1 LRAGAGAAIGQVGMK
16 VLVTGG
22 GGFLGQSI
30 CRQLV
35 ARGHSV
41 RSMNRKHYPALDD
54 IGVDQRRGDIA
65 SLDMVIEA
73 AAGVD
78 AIIHSAGR
86 VGAWGRLED
95 YYETNVRGTDNVLA
109 ACELTEIDKLVLT
122 SSPSVVHNGGDLEGV
137 DESVP
142 YATHFSSAY
151 AQTKALAEQHVLAA
165 NGPKLA
171 TVALRPHFV
180 WGPGDPNL
188 VPRILRRARRGQ
200 LRLVGDVPKKIDTIY
215 VDNAAE
221 AHVLALER
229 LGIGSPIAG
238 KTYFVSQGE
247 PVTHEALINSWLKAD
262 GFPPET
268 RRIPLGLARFLG
280 AALETIYSTLGI
292 AAEPPLTRFL
302 VEQLSTSH
310 WFNIDAARRDLG
322 YSPKVSMAEGLA
334 RLSQYLARERMQLRD

>member
-1 LRAGAGAAIGQVGMK
+1 MK
-16 VLVTGG
+16 ILVTGG

-35 ARGHSV
+35 ARGHVV
-41 RSMNRKHYPALDD
+41 RSMNRQHYPALDA
-54 IGVDQRRGDIA
+54 IGVEQRSADIA
-65 SLDMVIEA
+65 SLDLVIEA

-86 VGAWGRLED
+86 VGAWGRVED

-109 ACELTEIDKLVLT
+109 ACELNGIDKLVLT
-122 SSPSVVHNGGDLEGV
+122 SSPSVVHDGGDLEGV
-137 DESVP
+137 DESVS

-151 AQTKALAEQHVLAA
+151 AQTKALAEQRVLAA
-165 NGPKLA
+165 NSAQLA

-188 VPRILRRARRGQ
+188 LPRILGRARRGQ
-200 LRLVGDVPKKIDTIY
+200 LRLIGDVAKKIDTVY

-221 AHVLALER
+221 AHVLAVEKLEV
-229 LGIGSPIAG
+229 GSPIAG
-238 KTYFVSQGE
+238 KVYFISQGE
-247 PVTHEALINSWLKAD
+247 PITHEALVSSWLKAD

-268 RRIPLGLARFLG
+268 RHVPLGVARFLG
-280 AALETIYSTLGI
+280 AALETIYRTLGI
-292 AAEPPLTRFL
+292 SSEPPLTRFM

-322 YSPKVSMAEGLA
+322 YAPRVSTAEGLA
-334 RLSQYLARERMQLRD
+334 RLSQHLARERMQQRN

>member
-1 LRAGAGAAIGQVGMK
+1 MK
-16 VLVTGG
+16 ILVTGG

-35 ARGHSV
+35 ARGHVV
-41 RSMNRKHYPALDD
+41 RSMNRQHYPALDA
-54 IGVDQRRGDIA
+54 IGVEQRSADIA
-65 SLDMVIEA
+65 SLDLVIEA

-86 VGAWGRLED
+86 VGAWGRVED

-109 ACELTEIDKLVLT
+109 ACELNGIDKLVLT
-122 SSPSVVHNGGDLEGV
+122 SSPSVVHDGGDLEGV

-151 AQTKALAEQHVLAA
+151 AQTKALAEQRVLAA
-165 NGPKLA
+165 NSAQLA

-188 VPRILRRARRGQ
+188 LPRILGRARRGQ
-200 LRLVGDVPKKIDTIY
+200 LRLIGDVAKKIDTVY

-221 AHVLALER
+221 AHVLAVEKLEV
-229 LGIGSPIAG
+229 GSPIAG
-238 KTYFVSQGE
+238 KVYFISQGE
-247 PVTHEALINSWLKAD
+247 PITHEALVSSWLKAD

-268 RRIPLGLARFLG
+268 RHVPLGVARFLG
-280 AALETIYSTLGI
+280 AALETIYRTLGI
-292 AAEPPLTRFL
+292 SSEPPLTRFM

-322 YSPKVSMAEGLA
+322 YAPRVSTAEGLA
-334 RLSQYLARERMQLRD
+334 RLSQHLARERRQQRN

>member
-1 LRAGAGAAIGQVGMK
+1 MK
-16 VLVTGG
+16 ILVTGG

-35 ARGHSV
+35 ARGHVV
-41 RSMNRKHYPALDD
+41 RSMNRQHYPALDA
-54 IGVDQRRGDIA
+54 IGVEQRSADIA
-65 SLDMVIEA
+65 SLDLVIEA

-86 VGAWGRLED
+86 VGAWGRVED

-109 ACELTEIDKLVLT
+109 ACELNGIDKLVLT
-122 SSPSVVHNGGDLEGV
+122 SSPSVVHDGGDLEGV

-151 AQTKALAEQHVLAA
+151 AQTKALAEQRVLAA
-165 NGPKLA
+165 NSAQLA

-188 VPRILRRARRGQ
+188 LPRILGRARRGQ
-200 LRLVGDVPKKIDTIY
+200 LRLIGDVAKKIDTVY

-221 AHVLALER
+221 AHVLAVEKLEV
-229 LGIGSPIAG
+229 GSPIAG
-238 KTYFVSQGE
+238 KVYFISQGE
-247 PVTHEALINSWLKAD
+247 PITHEALVSSWLKAD

-268 RRIPLGLARFLG
+268 RHVPLGVARFLG
-280 AALETIYSTLGI
+280 AALETIYRTLGI
-292 AAEPPLTRFL
+292 SSEPPLTRFM

-322 YSPKVSMAEGLA
+322 YAPRVSTAEGLA
-334 RLSQYLARERMQLRD
+334 RLSQHLARERMQQRN